1 MLGVCAANL
10 TDLNKQP
17 KDKSQKIM
25 KIKKTYMCLWS
36 SGDDKI
42 VWFDNENLKT
52 KYVFF
57 NVAVDSCELNWNYMS
72 QIY

>member
-42 VWFDNENLKT
+42 VWFDNEN
-52 KYVFF
+52 
-57 NVAVDSCELNWNYMS
+57 
-72 QIY
+72 